1 MKNLLVNQ
9 YGGLNNLVLN
19 EADFNNLTILDVLI
33 DNDIYFSDKK
43 CSIDLNTPLNNLFD
57 LNDFIQLNLYPR
69 LLGGKGGFGSQLRA
83 AGGRMRSHKN
93 QSNDACRDLS
103 GRRISTLKEAQQVA
117 SYLENSEERERKQK
131 QEELNRLE
139 EKEKRLTNNN
149 NNNKRRFDD
158 EEFFENNKEMND
170 NVRSSVAKGLLAKKK
185 KIKSVPSGENNGKGK
200 DIDPST
206 STSTNVSS
214 ATKPYT
220 STSTS
225 TSTASTNTVVEAAT

>member
-19 EADFNNLTILDVLI
+19 EADFSNLTILDVLV
-33 DNDIYFSDKK
+33 DNDVYFSDKK
-43 CSIDLNTPLNNLFD
+43 CSIDLNTPLNGLFD
-57 LNDFIQLNLYPR
+57 LTDFIQLNLYPR

-185 KIKSVPSGENNGKGK
+185 KMKSVPSGENNRKGK

-214 ATKPYT
+214 ATKP
-220 STSTS
+220 STS

>member
-9 YGGLNNLVLN
+9 CGGLNNFVLN
-19 EADFNNLTILDVLI
+19 EADFNNVSILDVLI

-43 CSIDLNTPLNNLFD
+43 CSIDLNTPLDDLFD
-57 LNDFIQLNLYPR
+57 LNDFVQLNLYPR

-149 NNNKRRFDD
+149 NNNNKRRFDD

-185 KIKSVPSGENNGKGK
+185 KMKSVPSGENNRKGK

-214 ATKPYT
+214 ATKP
-220 STSTS
+220 STS